1 MEWDKIIKT
10 MSEWNASTDARGK
23 KAIYIACANYLS
35 SNKLTST
42 WLCYLDWYG
51 RLTISPGPHVWAVM
65 KGELSICI
73 HTINSPEGSNYIE
86 AELLEYFNSEVKTVR
101 LTLNNYHSE
110 LDTLIQYICRK
121 MNLNSDGKLV
131 LPNHELLK

>member
-51 RLTISPGPHVWAVM
+51 RLTISPGPHVWAVD
-65 KGELSICI
+65 KGLHSICI
-73 HTINSPEGSNYIE
+73 QRINSPEDGDYME
-86 AELLEYFNSEVKTVR
+86 ETLLEYFNSEVKTVR
-101 LTLNNYHSE
+101 LTLNNYNSE